1 MSNKEIIFVTTNQG
15 KVASAQRY
23 FEDKNVNLISYN
35 HELIEPRTEDIQ
47 KIARFKVHQAYE
59 IVKKSCIALDSGF
72 FIDELKGFPKTYVNH
87 ALDTIGIK
95 GILKLMKDVE
105 NRKCAFR
112 EVLAY
117 YDGKEIKYFFSEHRG
132 KLSNEVKGVYNEKK
146 WSDLWYIF
154 IPEGYDKT
162 LAEFSELEH
171 QNRIK
176 DSVSSIK
183 KFVEWYEE

>member
-1 MSNKEIIFVTTNQG
+1 MANKEIIFVTTNPG

-23 FEDKNVNLISYN
+23 FEDKNVKFISYN

-47 KIARFKVHQAYE
+47 EIAKSKVYQAYE
-59 IVKKSCIALDSGF
+59 IVKNPCIALDSGF
-72 FIDELKGFPKTYVNH
+72 FIDELKGFPKAYVNH

-105 NRKCAFR
+105 NRKCSFR

-117 YDGKEIKYFFSEHRG
+117 YDGKEIKYFFAEHRG

-154 IPEGYDKT
+154 IPEGSEKT
-162 LAEFSELEH
+162 LAEFSDLEH
-171 QNRIK
+171 KNRIK
-176 DSVSSIK
+176 ESVSSIK
-183 KFVEWYEE
+183 NFADWYEK